1 MRNDGRNAVW
11 DMWCGLQCMWDNVM
25 CDLYL
30 NLAMCMAQCDMECV
44 RDVEWCA
51 EMWWSDLM

>member
-1 MRNDGRNAVW
+1 MKRFDAILLIRHDSVMRNDGRNAVW

-30 NLAMCMAQCDMECV
+30 NLAMCMA
-44 RDVEWCA
+44 
-51 EMWWSDLM
+51 